1 MIAISKS
8 PIPSLGSVPG
18 PRKSVFTIT
27 PTSQNSTAARK
38 HGGCHKLRNTVVSLI
53 LLCLATSTL
62 KAEQSA
68 GATGPIPVEIGIYLL
83 DVYDLDLKNSSYVAD
98 FYIWLRWKGDLDPRK
113 FELMNG
119 ELDVKENPDEQKFG
133 DTNYV
138 SYRVRGKFRAPFD
151 FREFPLDEQ
160 KLTIEIEDASNDAG
174 MLEYVADLA
183 NMSASP
189 QVNLSG
195 WELAGTPS
203 YKVVEHVYETNYG
216 NPRRPPGQKAAY
228 SRFVVDIPIKH
239 AGNELIYLKTFIGLF
254 ISVAIAFLTFLIE
267 PIDLDP
273 RFGVGIAGIFGA
285 VSSMIV
291 VSSNMPENPYF
302 TMSDQ
307 IHFTSLAFIFLTIF
321 VSCAVLRL
329 YKLGFEGLSRKVDV
343 VSGVTLAVLYI
354 GIVGFLSRV

>member
-1 MIAISKS
+1 MEQ
-8 PIPSLGSVPG
+8 SLRVSA
-18 PRKSVFTIT
+18 TE
-27 PTSQNSTAARK
+27 QK
-38 HGGCHKLRNTVVSLI
+38 HLACHKL
-53 LLCLATSTL
+53 TL
-62 KAEQSA
+62 KAMACVLFLLTPHASSSQESGKTASA
-68 GATGPIPVEIGIYLL
+68 PVPVEIGIYLL

-98 FYIWLRWKGDLDPRK
+98 FYIWLRWKGELDPRK

-119 ELDVKENPDEQKFG
+119 ELDVKENPDEQKIG
-133 DTNYV
+133 DINYV

-160 KLTIEIEDASNDAG
+160 MLTIEIEDASNDAAV
-174 MLEYVADLA
+174 LKYVADLA
-183 NMSASP
+183 NMSAAP

-216 NPRRPPGQKAAY
+216 NPRRPPGQKATY

-329 YKLGFEGLSRKVDV
+329 YKLGFEKLSRKVDV
-343 VSGVTLAVLYI
+343 VSGVSLAVLYI
-354 GIVGFLSRV
+354 VIVGVLSRV

>member
-1 MIAISKS
+1 MEQFIR
-8 PIPSLGSVPG
+8 LSVAQQ
-18 PRKSVFTIT
+18 KYL
-27 PTSQNSTAARK
+27 A
-38 HGGCHKLRNTVVSLI
+38 CHKL
-53 LLCLATSTL
+53 TL
-62 KAEQSA
+62 KAMACVLFLLTPQTSSSQDSGKTASA
-68 GATGPIPVEIGIYLL
+68 PVPVEIGIYLL

-98 FYIWLRWKGDLDPRK
+98 FYIWLRWKGELDPRK

-119 ELDVKENPDEQKFG
+119 ELDVKENPDEQKIG
-133 DTNYV
+133 DINYV

-160 KLTIEIEDASNDAG
+160 KLTIEIEDASNDAA

-183 NMSASP
+183 NMSAAP

-216 NPRRPPGQKAAY
+216 NPRRPPDQKATY

-239 AGNELIYLKTFIGLF
+239 GGNELIYLKTFIGLF

-329 YKLGFEGLSRKVDV
+329 YKLGFEKLSRKVDV
-343 VSGVTLAVLYI
+343 ASGVSLAVLYI
-354 GIVGFLSRV
+354 VIVGVLSRV

>member
-1 MIAISKS
+1 MDLM
-8 PIPSLGSVPG
+8 SLNQ
-18 PRKSVFTIT
+18 IL
-27 PTSQNSTAARK
+27 A
-38 HGGCHKLRNTVVSLI
+38 CHKANALLLALAFLAAPPFPTRASEETEAAGIPTTVD
-53 LLCLATSTL
+53 
-62 KAEQSA
+62 
-68 GATGPIPVEIGIYLL
+68 IGIYLL

-119 ELDVKENPDEQKFG
+119 ELDVKENPDEQKIG
-133 DTNYV
+133 DLNYV

-151 FREFPLDEQ
+151 FRDFPLDEQ
-160 KLTIEIEDASNDAG
+160 KLTIEIEDASNDASS
-174 MLEYVADLA
+174 LVYRADIG

-189 QVNLSG
+189 RVNLSG
-195 WELAGTPS
+195 WELADQPNYS
-203 YKVVEHVYETNYG
+203 VREQIYETNYG
-216 NPRRPPGQKAAY
+216 NPRRAPGQKAVY

-239 AGNELIYLKTFIGLF
+239 AGNELIYLKTFIGVF

-302 TMSDQ
+302 TLSDQ
-307 IHFTSLAFIFLTIF
+307 IHFVSLAFIFLTIF
-321 VSCAVLRL
+321 VSCIVLRL
-329 YKLGFEGLSRKVDV
+329 YKKGREHLSRRVDALMGIGLAASYATIV
-343 VSGVTLAVLYI
+343 AVLSN
-354 GIVGFLSRV
+354 V

>member
-1 MIAISKS
+1 M
-8 PIPSLGSVPG
+8 
-18 PRKSVFTIT
+18 
-27 PTSQNSTAARK
+27 
-38 HGGCHKLRNTVVSLI
+38 
-53 LLCLATSTL
+53 LLCLAASML
-62 KAEQSA
+62 KAEQAA
-68 GATGPIPVEIGIYLL
+68 GTTSPVPLEIGIYLL

-98 FYIWLRWKGDLDPRK
+98 FYIWLRWNGELDPRK

-119 ELDVKENPDEQKFG
+119 ELDVKENPDEQKIG
-133 DTNYV
+133 DVNYV

-160 KLTIEIEDASNDAG
+160 KLTIEIEDASNDAA
-174 MLEYVADLA
+174 MLKYVADLA
-183 NMSASP
+183 NMSAAP

-195 WELAGTPS
+195 WELAGAPS
-203 YKVVEHVYETNYG
+203 YKVLEHVYETNYG
-216 NPRRPPGQKAAY
+216 NPRRPSGQKATY

-307 IHFTSLAFIFLTIF
+307 IHFTSLAFIFLTLF

-329 YKLGFEGLSRKVDV
+329 YKLGFEKLSRKVDV
-343 VSGVTLAVLYI
+343 ASGMTLAVFYI
-354 GIVGFLSRV
+354 VIVGFLSRV